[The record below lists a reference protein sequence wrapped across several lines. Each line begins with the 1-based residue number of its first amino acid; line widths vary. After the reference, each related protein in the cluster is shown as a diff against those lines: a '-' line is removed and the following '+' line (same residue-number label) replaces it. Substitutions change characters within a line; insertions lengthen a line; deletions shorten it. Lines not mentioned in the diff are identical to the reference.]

1 MMCDACKNLSK
12 VFDASQELMVTRFT
26 NQKTGNPTFLFVQGN
41 DNPQS
46 VTIAVRFCP
55 WCGERLPG
63 GDDDAAD

>member
-1 MMCDACKNLSK
+1 MCDACKNLSK

-26 NQKTGNPTFLFVQGN
+26 NHKTGNPTFILVQGN

-55 WCGERLPG
+55 WCGERLAG
-63 GDDDAAD
+63 GVNNGRD